1 MHKVTP
7 KFPKMRTILPIK
19 LLSSPLFFTLGHC
32 PQPFRRCRRGCQAH
46 RPSQPP
52 AARHHFLPHDA
63 VRCIG
68 HRSALHRSSQRAA
81 WALAAHCLSH
91 LSIMPASSPSPPGG
105 SLPRQPAPTRM
116 PMMPCEAASAARGSH
131 TRRFPKHKGNA
142 PPSCSHRRRGIIT
155 TVVLL
160 IHYH

>member
-1 MHKVTP
+1 MHKVTLF
-7 KFPKMRTILPIK
+7 FPKRHTILPGK
-19 LLSSPLFFTLGHC
+19 LHFCPFSGTLSDC
-32 PQPFRRCRRGCQAH
+32 AEPFRRCRRGCQTH

-52 AARHHFLPHDA
+52 AARHSFLPDDA

-81 WALAAHCLSH
+81 WALAAHCLFR

-105 SLPRQPAPTRM
+105 SLPHQPAPTRM

>member
-7 KFPKMRTILPIK
+7 KFPKMRTILPTK
-19 LLSSPLFFTLGHC
+19 PHSSPLFCTLGHC

-63 VRCIG
+63 VQCIG

-81 WALAAHCLSH
+81 WALAAHCLFH
-91 LSIMPASSPSPPGG
+91 LSVMPASSPSPPGG

-116 PMMPCEAASAARGSH
+116 QMMPCEAASAARAAIHDGS
-131 TRRFPKHKGNA
+131 RSIQGNA
-142 PPSCSHRRRGIIT
+142 PPSCTHRRRGIIT

-160 IHYH
+160 ILYH